1 MRHRIHD
8 ILGVLCVPRKMFDSR
23 FLSLPLIGSVCD
35 ENCKCQTG
43 GSYDGGVAVNKDG
56 YCEFHC
62 SSSGYC
68 GDSNSYKTLGSRD
81 CTACGA

>member
-1 MRHRIHD
+1 
-8 ILGVLCVPRKMFDSR
+8 MFDSR
-23 FLSLPLIGSVCD
+23 FLSVPLIGSVCD